1 MRRFTSRSRPP
12 VGALAALL
20 VGCAARGTPTTD
32 ALEKRLPVV
41 GEPVVLENGLRVV
54 VHEDHSAPV
63 VSVAVAYHAGSAADP
78 PGRRGLAH
86 LVEHMMFEG
95 SQHVPRGAL
104 DETLGIVGAAHK
116 NATTSSDWTLYYETV
131 PSARL
136 ETAMWLE
143 SDRMGYPLAAHK
155 QAVLDEVRDVVV
167 AELHERY
174 DHSPSLTARA
184 AVRAALYPL
193 PHPYHFAPIGTLED
207 LAAITLADV
216 RDFWIRNY
224 GPENATLV
232 LVGDVTP
239 AAGVAMARKWFGPL
253 ARGPGRTSKVP
264 YPATVLTNDVTLTI
278 EADTELTEMFL
289 GWPAVPL
296 SDPLAVDAIAYG
308 RQMGWYVAGRLVKD
322 KKLARNASSHA
333 DLDLLGGL
341 TLLHVRLEPDT
352 DPQKAL
358 QEIQVGLDNLSKSLR
373 YSSDDEVV
381 KDAVIDPFTDEI
393 FALDGA
399 GKRAHQFAVCDVFW
413 GDPRCT
419 PRLLRG
425 FERVSRSSVQE
436 SYRRAVLN
444 AHKVVV
450 TVKPT
455 AGAPM
460 GGRVGGEK

>member
-1 MRRFTSRSRPP
+1 MRSGC
-12 VGALAALL
+12 VLLL
-20 VGCAARGTPTTD
+20 VAAASIGCGARGTPATD
-32 ALEKRLPVV
+32 ALEKRLPLPDA
-41 GEPVVLENGLRVV
+41 PVVLENGLRVV

-63 VSVAVAYHAGSAADP
+63 VSIAVAYHSGSAADP

-86 LVEHMMFEG
+86 LVEHMLFEG

-116 NATTSSDWTLYYETV
+116 NATTSSDWTVYYETV

-167 AELHERY
+167 AELHQRY
-174 DHSPSLTARA
+174 DHSPTLSALA
-184 AVRAALYPL
+184 AVRGALYPL

-239 AAGVAMARKWFGPL
+239 AAGAALARKWFGPL
-253 ARGPGRTSKVP
+253 VRGPGRPSKAP
-264 YPATVLTNDVTLTI
+264 LPTTVLAKDVTVTL
-278 EADTELTEMFL
+278 EADTELPELFL
-289 GWPAVPL
+289 GWPAVPQ
-296 SDPLAVDAIAYG
+296 SDPHAVDALAYG
-308 RQMGWYVAGRLVKD
+308 RQMGWFVAGRLVKD

-333 DLDLLGGL
+333 QLDLLGGL
-341 TLLHVRLEPDT
+341 TVLHVRLEPDT
-352 DPQKAL
+352 DPQVAL
-358 QEIQVGLDNLSKSLR
+358 KEIQVGLDNLSKNLR
-373 YSSDDEVV
+373 YSDGDDPV
-381 KDAVIDPFTDEI
+381 KEAVYDPFTDEV

-399 GKRAHQFAVCDVFW
+399 SKRAHQLAVCDVLW
-413 GDPRCT
+413 DDPRCT
-419 PRLLRG
+419 PRLLRR
-425 FERVSRSSVQE
+425 FELVSRTSVLE
-436 SYRRAVLN
+436 SYRRSVLN
-444 AHKVVV
+444 AHKVIV
-450 TVKPT
+450 TIKPT

-460 GGRVGGEK
+460 GGRAGGAK